1 MCNHSTISKSG
12 YKRYEKSRVQGQRGG
27 IKMATLHFMQTVGL
41 ILLAGLL
48 VIGFMYE
55 PMIAKWEQKQKRKVL
70 RALKVMR
77 RYRR

>member
-1 MCNHSTISKSG
+1 
-12 YKRYEKSRVQGQRGG
+12 
-27 IKMATLHFMQTVGL
+27 MATLHFMQTVGL